1 MKRKMKIKTLLVA
14 AGFACAAI
22 SCENITDLNVNP
34 SFPTE
39 VSPISLIAPIQ
50 QQMARGIQFDSRYLG
65 SYTQYH
71 SNATAGNAWDRL
83 GYVQN
88 SDASGEIWRMTYF
101 AMGLNITRLQEGAI
115 ESQRYDILGA
125 SKAMRAWS
133 WQITTDYHG
142 DLLKFD
148 QVFTQRLNYD
158 YDNQET
164 AYAEVQKVCTDALAD
179 LARTDGGVNASYMA
193 QGDKVYLGDRS
204 KWIKFVNGIL
214 ARNAN
219 SISNKS
225 TYNPDK
231 VIGFVDK
238 AMASSADD
246 FVIKF
251 NGNITDDANFF
262 GPLRNN
268 WAGFRQTD
276 FIVRAMN
283 GSIFTGAIDPRMS
296 RVLAPSVGASETA
309 PASAANPD
317 PTKYT
322 YNGNPLNTAAATA
335 GTSRIPNLWG
345 TYSAG
350 LSTDVGRYL
359 FRNNVDFPIMTYVEM
374 QFIKAEAQ
382 FRKGDKAAALITYKN
397 AISNSIDFVNKY
409 TVARTTFPI
418 TTAIS
423 AAEKAAFLANVDVV
437 PTDNTKLTLSMIM
450 MQKYVALYGFGYL
463 ETWTDMRKARYG
475 TDIYPTLNTVPNP
488 AQGGL
493 FLDNNGKLPYRV
505 RPRYNS
511 EYVWNFGALQ
521 AIGGDK
527 IDYHTVEMW
536 FMQP

>member
-1 MKRKMKIKTLLVA
+1 MKIKTLLVV
-14 AGFACAAI
+14 AGFACAAV

-34 SFPTE
+34 SFPTA

-50 QQMARGIQFDSRYLG
+50 QQMARGIQFDSRFLG

-71 SNATAGNAWDRL
+71 SVATAGNVWDRL
-83 GYVQN
+83 GYAQN

-115 ESQRYDILGA
+115 AAQRYDILGA

-133 WQITTDYHG
+133 WQVTTDYHG

-164 AYAEVQKVCTDALAD
+164 AYAEVQKVCADALID
-179 LARTDGGVNASYMA
+179 LARTDGGVNPSYMA
-193 QGDKVYLGDRS
+193 QGDRVYSGDRS
-204 KWIKFVNGIL
+204 KWIRFVNGIL

-219 SISNKS
+219 NISNKS
-225 TYNPDK
+225 SYNADR

-238 AMASSADD
+238 AMASSEDD

-251 NGNITDDANFF
+251 NGNIPDDSNFF

-268 WAGFRQTD
+268 WSGFRQTD
-276 FIVRAMN
+276 FIVRAMD

-296 RVLAPSVGASETA
+296 RVLAASVGASETA
-309 PASAANPD
+309 PASVANPD
-317 PTKYT
+317 PTRYT

-345 TYSAG
+345 TFSAG

-382 FRKGDKAAALITYKN
+382 FRKGDRPAALITYRN
-397 AISNSIDFVNKY
+397 AISNSIDFVNRY

-423 AAEKAAFLANVDVV
+423 AAERAAFLANVNVV

-505 RPRYNS
+505 RPRFNS
-511 EYVWNFGALQ
+511 EYVWNFAALQ